1 MNYSNLIAWIA
12 MLGIISVGAPSIGA
26 QVGGHIE
33 GSHTMLSPADLKW
46 VDVPSLPSGAKLAI
60 IEGPLTEAVHL
71 HFACSFPPTIRSPR
85 TGIQRLNGSP

>member
-60 IEGPLTEAVHL
+60 IEGPLTEAVPFTFRL
-71 HFACSFPPTIRSPR
+71 QFSRQLSDPR
-85 TGIQRLNGSP
+85 ALASSD